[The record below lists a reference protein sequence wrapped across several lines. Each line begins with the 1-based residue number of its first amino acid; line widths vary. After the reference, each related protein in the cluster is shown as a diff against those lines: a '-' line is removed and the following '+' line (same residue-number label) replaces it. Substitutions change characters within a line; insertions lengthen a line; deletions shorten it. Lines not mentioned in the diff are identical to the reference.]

1 MTHVTLGATRLKS
14 YLAEN
19 KKSQGIAMTDW
30 LLDVTDTA
38 LQTWL
43 SGRGKPSLENAFK
56 IQQLTGIAMTDW
68 LLDG

>member
-19 KKSQGIAMTDW
+19 KKSQGKFAV
-30 LLDVTDTA
+30 LELDVTDTA